1 MPAMPNRPPDLTTL
15 IARWKHGDAQALED
29 LAAAAYGDL
38 RSMAARHLMGER
50 AGHTLQATGL
60 VNELYLRLRQMSG
73 IQLSERRQFYA
84 LAAQVMRHI
93 LVDHARR
100 ADAKKRPGRDARV
113 PLHED
118 VAWVDA
124 ASADVLD
131 LEDALVDLAAL
142 DERKLRAVEYR
153 FILGCTEAETAE
165 LLGVSGKTVA
175 RDLEFS
181 KTWLFR
187 RLRQGRAAPDHV

>member
-1 MPAMPNRPPDLTTL
+1 MSGRSDHDLTTL
-15 IARWKHGDAQALED
+15 LARWKAGDPQALSDIAATAYAD
-29 LAAAAYGDL
+29 LH
-38 RSMAARHLMGER
+38 SMAARHLLGER

-60 VNELYLRLRQMSG
+60 VNELYLRLRQMTAV
-73 IQLSERRQFYA
+73 QASERRQFYA

-100 ADAKKRPGRDARV
+100 ADAKKRPERGGRV
-113 PLHED
+113 PLHDEI
-118 VAWVDA
+118 AWIDA
-124 ASADVLD
+124 ASADALD
-131 LEDALVDLAAL
+131 LEEALVALAGV

-153 FILGCTEAETAE
+153 YILGCTETETAE

-181 KTWLFR
+181 KTWLYR
-187 RLRQGRAAPDHV
+187 RLRGGKAAEGQT